1 MGVGPS
7 VLVCAGKRCRAR
19 FAAGVLAPGS
29 IRQPHPGRNR
39 GQPRGSNLATMS
51 VVAKLNRRQRHS
63 VDLKRKNVRA
73 SMVTYLLQTAVAVM
87 VHDCR
92 RRLLSVLRTLDPG
105 LRDMSVYSSHAWT
118 IVCCAI
124 LPALSSTIARHSTF
138 VPSG

>member
-1 MGVGPS
+1 
-7 VLVCAGKRCRAR
+7 
-19 FAAGVLAPGS
+19 
-29 IRQPHPGRNR
+29 
-39 GQPRGSNLATMS
+39 
-51 VVAKLNRRQRHS
+51 
-63 VDLKRKNVRA
+63 
-73 SMVTYLLQTAVAVM
+73 MVTYLLQTAVAVM